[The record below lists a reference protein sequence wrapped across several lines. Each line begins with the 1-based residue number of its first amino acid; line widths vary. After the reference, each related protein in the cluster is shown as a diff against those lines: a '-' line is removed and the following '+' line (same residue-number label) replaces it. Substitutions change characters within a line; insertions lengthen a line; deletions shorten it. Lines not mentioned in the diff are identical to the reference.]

1 MKKSTVGAF
10 ISGFVLLGC
19 NTITEQLPSQPSQNP
34 PGPTLSIPLPVFSIP
49 GVTPTPTPAPKPT
62 PTPLPGPG
70 PTPTPAP
77 GPTPTPTPEPAG
89 PCSNPT
95 PGPLAKIDVTIHIYG
110 ANRLIL
116 DSTPLVGPD
125 AAYCLKIGFTDGRRY
140 CPPRP
145 EGHNERY
152 ACDGMLM
159 GEADDTGRTGP
170 TWFVNHKACVI
181 ENGCENHPDN
191 QFLSFAYTKGLF
203 EACAHSGLCGS
214 LVIN

>member
-10 ISGFVLLGC
+10 ISGVVLLGC

-49 GVTPTPTPAPKPT
+49 GVTPTPTPAP
-62 PTPLPGPG
+62 G
-70 PTPTPAP
+70 
-77 GPTPTPTPEPAG
+77 PTPTPEPAG

-95 PGPLAKIDVTIHIYG
+95 PGPLAKIDVTIHIHG

-145 EGHNERY
+145 EGHIERF

-159 GEADDTGRTGP
+159 GQADDTGRVGP
-170 TWFVNHKACVI
+170 TWFVDHKACII

-191 QFLSFAYTKGLF
+191 QFLSFAYKKGFF
-203 EACAHSGLCGS
+203 EACGQNGVCGS
-214 LVIN
+214 LAID

>member
-10 ISGFVLLGC
+10 ISGVVLLGC

-34 PGPTLSIPLPVFSIP
+34 PGPTLSIPLPVFGIP
-49 GVTPTPTPAPKPT
+49 GLTPSPSPKPT
-62 PTPLPGPG
+62 PTPFPG
-70 PTPTPAP
+70 PTPTPNP
-77 GPTPTPTPEPAG
+77 GPTPTPEPDG
-89 PCSNPT
+89 PCTNPT
-95 PGPLAKIDVTIHIYG
+95 PGPLAKIDVKIHIYG

-125 AAYCLKIGFTDGRRY
+125 ADYCRKIGFTDGRRY

-145 EGHNERY
+145 EGHPQRY

-159 GEADDTGRTGP
+159 GEADDTGRIGP
-170 TWFVNHKACVI
+170 TWFVDHKPCVI

-191 QFLSFAYTKGLF
+191 QFLSFAYKKGFF
-203 EACAHSGLCGS
+203 EACAHNGVCGS
-214 LVIN
+214 LAIN